1 MEYTIPILV
10 ALITAVLGPT
20 VVEWIKIKFTSKP
33 KKTPIQEA
41 VELNELVD
49 IQLDFIMDGLECDK
63 IWIAQFHNGG
73 HFYPTG
79 KSIQK
84 FSFFYEKIS
93 PKALSNQHIFQ
104 NIPVSLFPKVLGK
117 IYNDGELAITS
128 YDGENEKYGLE
139 MFSTE
144 HGCKSF
150 YALGLYSLDDHLIGI
165 MGITFTAQE
174 YKLTKDNWIFLRQK
188 VGVIGTLLTDYL
200 KTKK

>member
-49 IQLDFIMDGLECDK
+49 TQLDFIMDGLECDK

-93 PKALSNQHIFQ
+93 PNTSSTQHIFQ

-128 YDGENEKYGLE
+128 YNGENEKYGLE

-144 HGCKSF
+144 NDCKSF

-165 MGITFTAQE
+165 MGITFTTQE